1 MTDQLLAL
9 FEESDGHF
17 LSGEELS
24 SQLKVSRT
32 AIWKQIERL
41 RSQGYRFEAVP
52 RKGYRLIGKPDRLDL
67 KAVLTNLTTKKLGRQ
82 IKYVE
87 EVGSTQAAAL
97 ELVAQGAA
105 EGTLVVAE
113 RQTAGRGRM
122 GRRWHSPKGKGLWMS
137 LILRPSIPLNFTP
150 QLTLMVAVA
159 VCRAIRGLVPV
170 PVGIKWPNDLLIEGK
185 KVCGILLESS
195 AEDER
200 LQHVIVGIGISVNL
214 QPEDYPPEL
223 AGIATSLAIASGR
236 NVNRGELLCRV
247 MGELEQLYELYLEQG
262 FAPVKLLWEAL
273 SVTLQRPVRVETP
286 QGAVEGTAE
295 GIEDSGALLVRLPE
309 GNLVKLYSGDVEM
322 R

>member
-200 LQHVIVGIGISVNL
+200 RSM
-214 QPEDYPPEL
+214 
-223 AGIATSLAIASGR
+223 SLSASASASICSR
-236 NVNRGELLCRV
+236 RITRRSLRESLRRW
-247 MGELEQLYELYLEQG
+247 QSHQG
-262 FAPVKLLWEAL
+262 
-273 SVTLQRPVRVETP
+273 
-286 QGAVEGTAE
+286 G
-295 GIEDSGALLVRLPE
+295 
-309 GNLVKLYSGDVEM
+309 M
-322 R
+322 